1 MTDQELIDKIEEIL
15 DQLRPNIQMDG
26 GDIRF
31 VRFQDGVVYVR
42 LLGACVDCPIS
53 SYTIKQ
59 GIEESLK
66 DQLSEVREV
75 IAVENDDL

>member
-59 GIEESLK
+59 GIEDSLK

>member
-1 MTDQELIDKIEEIL
+1 MTDQEIIDKIEEIL

-42 LLGACVDCPIS
+42 LMGACVDCPVS

-59 GIEESLK
+59 GIEENLK

-75 IAVENDDL
+75 VAVENDDL